1 MFFFRNLNWRRPP
14 PSAEPAGQ
22 QRFLSLMEKS
32 IQGVLIV
39 DADWTPLFVNRT
51 GARAFG
57 YEPADILSW
66 GSIAP
71 LFADHERHRL
81 RRAEVARHAGNETAP
96 DKGEVQA
103 IHRDGS
109 AVWLQIQSSLIDWD
123 GQKATLNT
131 MVDITE
137 RKLAEQALSK
147 SEAKFR
153 SLIEN
158 SQDIITIIDDD
169 AIIRYE
175 SPSVAH
181 ILGYAPEE
189 LIGRPC
195 LELVHPDDIERCTV
209 AIVDMSATPGIRHT
223 LQFRFRHKNGS
234 WRNIEANG
242 KAVIGSDGR
251 LQGILNSRDIT
262 ARIRAEKSQRRFM
275 DAIDR
280 VSQGFSLWDADDRLV
295 FFNQHY
301 RDLHGDAGDILQE
314 GVSFETTLRS
324 FVEHGLYTEAA
335 GREEAFIAERLERHR
350 EGSANFVAR
359 SHDRWLRVQEEQLP
373 DGSTILTKRDI
384 TDQVTSDRALR
395 ETETRLQAILDNTA
409 ALIYLKDLDG
419 RYVLCNRRLQE
430 LVGERPVIGAT
441 DHDLTKNELADIR
454 VENDRKVIETGKAT
468 EYEEMVGLPDGS
480 VRTYLSTKFPLVDD
494 DGAVYAVGGISSD
507 ITPRKRAEESLQQSE
522 EKFRNLI
529 EGSIQGVLIHQDERF
544 VYVNPATAEIYGCT
558 TDELLGKSVDEIIW
572 PDDRK
577 RLRDYRTARLRGE
590 PVPTRYEFRGLKKD
604 GSPVWLELLARVI
617 EWDGKPAYQ
626 TTMMDID
633 NRKHAEKVM
642 QEMTQQLRREKE
654 RAEEANRAKSAFL
667 ANMSHELRTPLN
679 AIIGFSDIMQQE
691 MLGPLT
697 GKYGEYSADINR
709 SAEHLLGIIN
719 DILDLSKIEA
729 GKLELDEQH
738 VNVRKALHSAERI
751 IAPRAAEMEIRFSR
765 AVPDD
770 VPFLFADERAL
781 KQILINLLSN
791 AVKFTAAGG
800 EVHLT
805 VDADKNGMTF
815 EVRDTGIGIAAE
827 ELESIFRPFQQGSS
841 GASMQEGTGL
851 GLSLVKSLTDLHGG
865 TIVLE
870 SEPGV
875 GTTVRITFPSSRM
888 VATDDFAKQSTA
900 D

>member
-1 MFFFRNLNWRRPP
+1 MFFFCNLNWRRPP
-14 PSAEPAGQ
+14 PSAEDAGQ

-39 DADWTPLFVNRT
+39 DADWTPLYVNRT

-57 YEPADILSW
+57 YEPSDILRW

-81 RRAEVARHAGNETAP
+81 RRAEVARHAGNETAG
-96 DKGEVQA
+96 KGEVQA

-109 AVWLQIQSSLIDWD
+109 TVWLQVQSDLIDWD
-123 GQKATLNT
+123 GKQATLNT

-147 SEAKFR
+147 SEAQFR

-158 SQDIITIIDDD
+158 SQDIITIIDDH

-209 AIVDMSATPGIRHT
+209 AMVDMSATPGIRHT

-262 ARIRAEKSQRRFM
+262 ARIRAEKGQRRFM

-295 FFNQHY
+295 FFNQYY
-301 RDLHGDAGDILQE
+301 RDLHGDAGEILRE
-314 GVSFETTLRS
+314 GVAFETTLRA
-324 FVEHGLYTEAA
+324 FVEHGLYSEAA
-335 GREEAFIAERLERHR
+335 GREEAFIAERLESHR
-350 EGSANFVAR
+350 AGSANFVVR
-359 SHDRWLRVQEEQLP
+359 SQDRWLRVQEEQLP

-384 TDQVTSDRALR
+384 SDQVKSDRALR

-430 LVGERPVIGAT
+430 LVGDRTVIGAT
-441 DHDLTKNELADIR
+441 DHELTMNDLADIR
-454 VENDRKVIETGKAT
+454 VENDRKVIESGEAT
-468 EYEEMVGLPDGS
+468 EYEETVRLPDGS
-480 VRTYLSTKFPLVDD
+480 VHTFLSTKFPLVDEH
-494 DGAVYAVGGISSD
+494 GAVYAVGGISSD
-507 ITPRKRAEESLQQSE
+507 ITPRKKAEQSLRQSE

-529 EGSIQGVLIHQDERF
+529 EGSIQGVLIHQGGRH
-544 VYVNPATAEIYGCT
+544 VYVNPATAEIYGCSVEEMLEKT
-558 TDELLGKSVDEIIW
+558 VDEIIW
-572 PDDRK
+572 PDDRD
-577 RLRDYRTARLRGE
+577 RLREYREARLRGE
-590 PVPTRYEFRGLKKD
+590 PAPSRYEFRGMRKD
-604 GSPVWLELLARVI
+604 GSPVWLELLARLI
-617 EWDGKPAYQ
+617 EWDGEPAYQ
-626 TTMMDID
+626 ITMMDID
-633 NRKHAEKVM
+633 NRKHAERVM
-642 QEMTQQLRREKE
+642 QEMTRQLRREKE

-667 ANMSHELRTPLN
+667 ANMGHELRTPLN

-765 AVPDD
+765 TVPED

-791 AVKFTAAGG
+791 AVKFTEAGG
-800 EVHLT
+800 EIHLK
-805 VDADKNGMTF
+805 VDADKDGMTF
-815 EVRDTGIGIAAE
+815 EVRDTGIGIAAD
-827 ELESIFRPFQQGSS
+827 ELQSIFRPFQQGAG
-841 GASMQEGTGL
+841 GASKQEGTGL

-865 TIVLE
+865 GVSME
-870 SEPGV
+870 SKPGV
-875 GTTVRITFPSSRM
+875 GTTVRISFPSHRI
-888 VATDDFAKQSTA
+888 VDTDEFAKQSTA
-900 D
+900 E